1 MPIVMTCESCGK
13 QFRARDESAGKRV
26 KCPYCATP
34 MEVPLSGGGGAG
46 NVPTGGGLASGTPLP
61 SGAEAGSPWA
71 GLPSSRESV
80 SETTPSSSV
89 KPGDW
94 GGAVAPAPPG
104 PVAGGG
110 PVGGGAFASA
120 PGVPSRASISRES
133 GTAPLRAGSGLTAS
147 DFADPPRAGIAPPPP
162 PAASPVRS
170 QKHRPGYGRWRKT
183 QAGLTAVLVGL
194 FWLIIPGLV
203 ELGKQAYVRA
213 GNVLPEGTGWITIPG
228 YINDS
233 TPGAIEMSKKKQLDI
248 LLYGLPVLLG
258 CLFLGFGRLTCGA
271 VPGEVGARGMFAL
284 SGLFA
289 LLGGTALL
297 AAGGAY
303 VLLLEQEAR
312 QFLTAALLF
321 GGLAEVWSLIALST
335 VSAHLGQGRTAR
347 AAGLLVL
354 IAGLWIAWV
363 LFGQSYYAQTWRPQ
377 LAARPELPL
386 WEQIAFALA
395 YVLTVAV
402 YWRAVSTA
410 RRAVRQQAA
419 SLEA

>member
-26 KCPYCATP
+26 KCPYCAAP

-46 NVPTGGGLASGTPLP
+46 NVPTGGGLAGGTPLP
-61 SGAEAGSPWA
+61 GGVEAGSPWV
-71 GLPSSRESV
+71 GLASSRESV

-94 GGAVAPAPPG
+94 GGTVAPAPPG
-104 PVAGGG
+104 PMT
-110 PVGGGAFASA
+110 GGAFAA
-120 PGVPSRASISRES
+120 PAGAPPTGMPGPAGLGREA
-133 GTAPLRAGSGLTAS
+133 GAAPLRAGSGLTAS

-162 PAASPVRS
+162 PAAAPVRS

-194 FWLIIPGLV
+194 FWLTIPGLV

-213 GNVLPEGTGWITIPG
+213 GNALPEGTGWITIPG
-228 YINDS
+228 YINDPV
-233 TPGAIEMSKKKQLDI
+233 PGAIEMSKQKQLDI

-289 LLGGTALL
+289 LLGGSALL

-303 VLLLEQEAR
+303 VLFLEQEAR
-312 QFLTAALLF
+312 LLLTAALLL
-321 GGLAEVWSLIALST
+321 GGLAEVWSLIAVST
-335 VSAHLGQGRTAR
+335 VSAHLGQGRAAR

-377 LAARPELPL
+377 LAARPDLPL
-386 WEQIAFALA
+386 WEASAFALA

-402 YWRAVSTA
+402 YWRAVSAA
-410 RRAVRQQAA
+410 RRAVRQQVA

>member
-1 MPIVMTCESCGK
+1 MPG
-13 QFRARDESAGKRV
+13 SAGVSR
-26 KCPYCATP
+26 
-34 MEVPLSGGGGAG
+34 
-46 NVPTGGGLASGTPLP
+46 
-61 SGAEAGSPWA
+61 EAGA
-71 GLPSSRESV
+71 
-80 SETTPSSSV
+80 
-89 KPGDW
+89 
-94 GGAVAPAPPG
+94 
-104 PVAGGG
+104 
-110 PVGGGAFASA
+110 
-120 PGVPSRASISRES
+120 
-133 GTAPLRAGSGLTAS
+133 APLRAGTGLTAS

-162 PAASPVRS
+162 PAAAPVRS

-194 FWLIIPGLV
+194 FWLTLPGLV

-213 GNVLPEGTGWITIPG
+213 GNALPEGTGWITIPG
-228 YINDS
+228 YINDPV
-233 TPGAIEMSKKKQLDI
+233 PGAIEMSKKKQLDI

-289 LLGGTALL
+289 LLGGAALL

-303 VLLLEQEAR
+303 VLFLEQEAWLL
-312 QFLTAALLF
+312 LTAALLL

-363 LFGQSYYAQTWRPQ
+363 LYGQSYYAQTWRPQ
-377 LAARPELPL
+377 LAARPDLPL
-386 WEQIAFALA
+386 WEASAFALA

-402 YWRAVSTA
+402 YWRAVATA
-410 RRAVRQQAA
+410 RRAVRQQVA